1 MSLETSPSSVAPR
14 RQPPFR
20 PAELFL
26 VLLGIG
32 LIHCAMPA
40 SVQAQSSM
48 SVKAYQEQVQGL
60 LKNRDNKAQPLQF
73 YVRGFVDAMEATNAA
88 YVKAGAKPFI
98 CMPQNPRPRLFD
110 VLMAIEVGLK
120 LDQPGWM
127 DNPLEPVEPF
137 ILLALIRTWPC
148 K

>member
-1 MSLETSPSSVAPR
+1 MSLGSRFSNPMSWRLFVG
-14 RQPPFR
+14 R
-20 PAELFL
+20 PAMLTVILFA
-26 VLLGIG
+26 
-32 LIHCAMPA
+32 CAILQIPA
-40 SVQAQSSM
+40 AAPAQATM
-48 SVKAYQEQVQGL
+48 SVKTYQEHVQGL
-60 LKNRDNKAQPLQF
+60 LKNRDNKVQPLQF

-120 LDQPGWM
+120 LDQPGWV
-127 DNPLEPVEPF
+127 DDPLQPVEPF